1 MKPKPQASTNKSAT
15 NPPGNMTVK
24 LRHEPLFTELEIKV
38 RMSQMVLDIARNL
51 RHQELTVIGILR
63 GSFMFTADLV
73 RLLYI
78 NDIHPLI
85 DFVFVTSYEGT
96 ESSGEMRLLRDMSL
110 DVKDRRVLVV
120 DDILDTGRTLKFT
133 LDYVKKKSAKQVNS
147 CVLLDKPSRR
157 VVSVKADYVG
167 FTIEDVFVVGYGL
180 DFNGRYRDLPYLG
193 VLEDEVSE

>member
-1 MKPKPQASTNKSAT
+1 MHN
-15 NPPGNMTVK
+15 
-24 LRHEPLFTELEIKV
+24 LRKEPLITELEIKV
-38 RMSQMVLDIARNL
+38 RLGQMVLELARDL
-51 RHQELTVIGILR
+51 RGKELTVIGILR

-85 DFVFVTSYEGT
+85 DFIFVTSYAGT

-110 DVKDRRVLVV
+110 DVKDRWVLIV
-120 DDILDTGRTLKFT
+120 DDILDTGRTLQ
-133 LDYVKKKSAKQVNS
+133 YAKNYIGERGAQQIHT

-157 VVSVKADYVG
+157 VASIQADYVG

-180 DFNGRYRDLPYLG
+180 DYNGRYRDLPYLATING
-193 VLEDEVSE
+193 NP

>member
-1 MKPKPQASTNKSAT
+1 MPEFCKEI
-15 NPPGNMTVK
+15 
-24 LRHEPLFTELEIKV
+24 LLTETQIKA
-38 RMSQMVLDIARNL
+38 RISDMVVDIARNL
-51 RHQELTVIGILR
+51 RQQELTVVGILR

-96 ESSGEMRLLRDMSL
+96 ESTGKLRLLRDMSL
-110 DVKDRRVLVV
+110 DVKGRRVLIV

-133 LDYVKKKSAKQVNS
+133 QEYVVERGAKQVET

-157 VVSVKADYVG
+157 VVPVKADYVG
-167 FTIEDVFVVGYGL
+167 FTINDVFVVGYGL
-180 DFNGRYRDLPYLG
+180 DYNGRYRDLPYIGILNEEG
-193 VLEDEVSE
+193 VK